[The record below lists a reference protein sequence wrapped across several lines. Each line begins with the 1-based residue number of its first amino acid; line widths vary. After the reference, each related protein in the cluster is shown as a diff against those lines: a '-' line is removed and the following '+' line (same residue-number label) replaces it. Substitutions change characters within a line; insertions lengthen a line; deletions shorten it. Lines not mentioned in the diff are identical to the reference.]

1 MNTISGLKASTLLGG
16 LAALVLLSGCFETK
30 QEFTLNPDGSGKV
43 VHESVFQTMN
53 MSGSSRD
60 TEKQAKAA
68 VAEVISQS
76 KGVEAWRDV
85 SYEILDDGRIAF
97 RGMAYFRNL
106 SELDIPNQT
115 MLEFDWVRDG
125 GTGTLTLR
133 AKDGPGD
140 KNPPPA
146 AENLTPQQAA
156 LKIKEGRAK
165 YQQMKPMMAMI
176 VGTMKHD
183 VVFHLPGRPGKSSAF
198 QKDGSGTLS
207 LQFSGAKMLEA
218 MEALINDDA
227 WMARNSGVMDPDS
240 APPMDEEMSRLLFGE
255 KGPVQAAVSG
265 LGDAAFDYEAELASA
280 QEAFATLRQE
290 LGAGPVTIAAPAQ
303 SGELKSVRVV
313 GVRFVREMEEGL
325 GVRPFS
331 EEPGYTLSLLAELP
345 GSVLSMTDECVL
357 ETAIADDGTDL
368 LPESEWSRRISFPN
382 LSENKTWVIFD
393 ARMTLPGPGVKDLR
407 ELTGRLQ
414 YTVATGTKEVD
425 LGFAKLA
432 AGTEGSELGAVI
444 ETIGAENGNDGPQ
457 SIELKLASQPDNLKA
472 LYLVS
477 GKNKTELNRNG
488 YSGYNDSYT
497 YTYQSETGFPAK
509 ARLVAEVY
517 AEMQTFNAPFKLENL
532 TLLGEPAE

>member
-43 VHESVFQTMN
+43 VHKSVFQTMN
-53 MSGSSRD
+53 MSGSTRD
-60 TEKQAKAA
+60 AGKQTKAA
-68 VAEVISQS
+68 VAELIRQS

-85 SYEILDDGRIAF
+85 SYEVLDDGRISF
-97 RGMAYFRNL
+97 RGTAYFPSL
-106 SELDIPNQT
+106 SALDIPNQT
-115 MLEFDWVRDG
+115 MLEFDWARDG

-133 AKDGPGD
+133 AKDGPED

-198 QKDGSGTLS
+198 RQDGSGTLS

-218 MEALINDDA
+218 MDALINDDA

-265 LGDAAFDYEAELASA
+265 LGAAVFDYEGEVAAAREEFTALM
-280 QEAFATLRQE
+280 RE
-290 LGAGPVTIAAPAQ
+290 LGVGPATAAAPAQ

-325 GVRPFS
+325 DVRAFN

-345 GSVLSMTDECVL
+345 GSVLGMTDECVL

-382 LSENKTWVIFD
+382 LSENKAWVIFD
-393 ARMTLPGPGVKDLR
+393 ARLNLPGPGVKGLR
-407 ELTGRLQ
+407 ELAGRLQ
-414 YTVATGTKEVD
+414 YIVATGTKEVD
-425 LGFAKLA
+425 LGFKQLA
-432 AGTEGSELGAVI
+432 AGAEGSELGALI
-444 ETIGAENGNDGPQ
+444 ESIGAANGKDGPQ
-457 SIELKLASQPDNLKA
+457 NVELKLDLKPDAIKA
-472 LYLVS
+472 LFLVS
-477 GKNKTELNRNG
+477 GKNRTELNRNG

-497 YTYQSETGFPAK
+497 YTYESENGFPAK
-509 ARLVAEVY
+509 ARLVAEVF